1 MAGVETN
8 GDGVTM
14 SEVEQQ
20 VAGRPGR
27 IEAVRDFL
35 IDTREEVEKVSWP
48 TRPELISATRAVII
62 GAVILGVAIGLVDTV
77 LRLILVSGIGALA
90 R

>member
-1 MAGVETN
+1 
-8 GDGVTM
+8 M

-20 VAGRPGR
+20 VAGTPGR

-48 TRPELISATRAVII
+48 TRPELINATRAVVI
-62 GAVILGVAIGLVDTV
+62 GSVILGVAIGLVDTV
-77 LRLILVSGIGALA
+77 LRLILVNGIGALA

>member
-1 MAGVETN
+1 
-8 GDGVTM
+8 M

-20 VAGRPGR
+20 VAGAPGR
-27 IEAVRDFL
+27 IDAVRDFL

-48 TRPELISATRAVII
+48 TKPELIAATRAVVI
-62 GAVILGVAIGLVDTV
+62 GAVILGIAIGLVDTV
-77 LRLILVSGIGALA
+77 LRLILVNGIGALA